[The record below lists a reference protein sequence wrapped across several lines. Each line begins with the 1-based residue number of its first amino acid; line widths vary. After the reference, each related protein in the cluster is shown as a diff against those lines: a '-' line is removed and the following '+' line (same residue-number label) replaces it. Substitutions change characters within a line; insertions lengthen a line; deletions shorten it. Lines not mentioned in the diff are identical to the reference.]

1 MTPSHHALFSSV
13 SFVCVP
19 FTVANFLLI
28 LNEKEAMIEKMK
40 VLKKSNLR
48 TCWVTKGKACYEV
61 QVRFEVHA

>member
-1 MTPSHHALFSSV
+1 MV
-13 SFVCVP
+13 V
-19 FTVANFLLI
+19 NFLLI

-61 QVRFEVHA
+61 EVGFEVHA